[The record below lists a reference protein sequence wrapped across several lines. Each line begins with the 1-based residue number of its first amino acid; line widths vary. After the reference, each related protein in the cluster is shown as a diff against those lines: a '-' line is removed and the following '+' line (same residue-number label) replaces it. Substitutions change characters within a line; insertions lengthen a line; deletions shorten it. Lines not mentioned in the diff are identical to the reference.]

1 MSLSRDEYVQNAAL
15 HEAAHALAFSEGGL
29 AVYSIRVHDPDDPR
43 CGGAVLVD
51 EMDVET
57 DDQHEALLHG
67 SLTGCV
73 ASAMFLMEVLD
84 WPPEQA
90 WDYAEDCSTSDLA
103 AFEKEAGEPPQQA
116 DFDSAEEWVNEHWGA
131 LVELAEGLLDAGGVV
146 TAASVL

>member
-1 MSLSRDEYVQNAAL
+1 MGLSRDEYVQNAAL
-15 HEAAHALAFSEGGL
+15 HEAAHALAFSQGGL

-57 DDQHEALLHG
+57 DDQHESLLHG

-73 ASAMFLMEVLD
+73 ASAMHLMTWLD
-84 WPPEQA
+84 WSPEQA
-90 WDYAEDCSTSDLA
+90 WDYAEDCSESDLA
-103 AFEKEAGEPPQQA
+103 SFEKEAGEPAQQA
-116 DFDSAEEWVNEHWGA
+116 DFDSAEQWVDEHWDA
-131 LVELAEGLLDAGGVV
+131 IEDLASELLDAGGVV